1 MAPEPALSEPSLVAF
16 ASREAMAE
24 RLADFIADALG
35 RAVAERGAAALA
47 VSGGSTPEA
56 FYRALSERRLDWSKA
71 TAALVDERWVP
82 PGVEGSNE
90 TFVHGSLARNEATG
104 LNLIGLWSNAP
115 SPAVGLPAAAARLS
129 RIAESFDAVV
139 LGMGVDGHTAS
150 WFPHAAGL
158 SEALRE
164 EGVRLAAVKARPS
177 AVAGAHL
184 ERITLTLDALKDARF
199 ICLLM
204 NGPEKRATFEKALKE
219 GPVEDMPVRAIL
231 KARPDL
237 WASWA
242 P

>member
-1 MAPEPALSEPSLVAF
+1 MACDPALIAF
-16 ASREAMAE
+16 ASREAMAD
-24 RLADFIADALG
+24 RLADVIEAVLG
-35 RAVAERGAAALA
+35 RALAERGSAALA
-47 VSGGSTPEA
+47 VSGGRTPAEL
-56 FYRALSERRLDWSKA
+56 YEALSHRKLDWRRVSA
-71 TAALVDERWVP
+71 VLVDERWVP
-82 PGVEGSNE
+82 PGAEGSSE
-90 TFVHGSLARNEATG
+90 TFVHGSLAQNEAAG
-104 LNLIGLWSNAP
+104 LNLIGLWSDAP
-115 SPAVGLPAAAARLS
+115 SPAVGLPAAAARLAQT
-129 RIAESFDAVV
+129 AERFDAVV

-184 ERITLTLDALKDARF
+184 ERLTLTLDALKDARF

-204 NGPEKRATFEKALKE
+204 NGLEKRATFDKALKE

-231 KARPDL
+231 RARPDL

>member
-1 MAPEPALSEPSLVAF
+1 MACDPALITF

-24 RLADFIADALG
+24 RLADVIEAVLARALL
-35 RAVAERGAAALA
+35 ERGSAALA
-47 VSGGSTPEA
+47 VSGGATPA
-56 FYRALSERRLDWSKA
+56 GLYAAVSRRRLDWRRVSA
-71 TAALVDERWVP
+71 VLVDERWVP
-82 PGVEGSNE
+82 PGAEGSNE
-90 TFVHGSLARNEATG
+90 TFVHGSLAQNEAAG
-104 LNLIGLWSNAP
+104 LNLIGLWSVAP
-115 SPAVGLPAAAARLS
+115 SPAVGLPAAAARL
-129 RIAESFDAVV
+129 AHTADSFDAVV

-158 SEALRE
+158 SEALSE

-177 AVAGAHL
+177 AVVGAYL
-184 ERITLTLDALKDARF
+184 ERITLTLNALKDARF

-204 NGPEKRATFEKALKE
+204 NGAEKRATFEKALKE

>member
-1 MAPEPALSEPSLVAF
+1 MACDPALIAF

-24 RLADFIADALG
+24 RLADVIEAVLARAL
-35 RAVAERGAAALA
+35 AERGSAALA
-47 VSGGSTPEA
+47 VSGGRAPA
-56 FYRALSERRLDWSKA
+56 GLYGALSRRRLDWGHVSA
-71 TAALVDERWVP
+71 VLVDERWVP

-204 NGPEKRATFEKALKE
+204 NGAEKRATFEKALKE
-219 GPVEDMPVRAIL
+219 GPVEAMPVRAIL